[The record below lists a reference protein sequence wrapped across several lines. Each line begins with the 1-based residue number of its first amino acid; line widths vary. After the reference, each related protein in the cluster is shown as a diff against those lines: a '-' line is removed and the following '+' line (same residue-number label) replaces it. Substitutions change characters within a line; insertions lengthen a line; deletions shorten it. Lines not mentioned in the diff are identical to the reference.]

1 MNQNC
6 RHCNCTLNHNFLDL
20 GFSPPSNAYLSKES
34 LSKPELTYP
43 LRLFVCEH
51 CWLVQ
56 TEDFINA
63 DSLFDKDYAYFS
75 STSKTWLEHAANFAE
90 EIINFQKLDKNSFVI
105 EVGSNDGYFLRN
117 FQSRGIP
124 CLGIEPTSKVASAAK
139 AQGIDVLETFFG
151 AKSASSLRKAD
162 LIYGANVYAHV
173 PEINDFTNG
182 IATALRNDG
191 IAVLEFPHLMRLVEF
206 VQFDTVYHE
215 HFSYLSLLAVNS
227 IMAKSGL
234 RIFKVEELNTH
245 GGSLRIFACKQNANI
260 TSDPSV
266 QSIIQLERHRGMDTK
281 AFYSTFQYHAER
293 TKNESLKFLIDA
305 KTNRQSV
312 VGFGAAA
319 KGNTFLNFAGI
330 KPDLIQ
336 FVCDS
341 AESKIGKFLPGS
353 HIPILSPDV
362 LFVDPP
368 DHLIIFPWNIA
379 AEIKKQLTS
388 LVSHGTRFWKFIP
401 FIEEI

>member
-1 MNQNC
+1 MKQNC

-20 GFSPPSNAYLSKES
+20 GFSPPSNAYLTRES

-90 EIINFQKLDKNSFVI
+90 EVIDFQKLDENSFVI

-124 CLGIEPTSKVASAAK
+124 CLGIEPTSNVARVAK

-151 AKSASSLRKAD
+151 AKCASSLRKAD

-173 PEINDFTNG
+173 PDINDFTTG
-182 IATALRNDG
+182 IASVLKPDG

-215 HFSYLSLLAVNS
+215 HFSYLSLLSVNK
-227 IMAKSGL
+227 IIAKAGL

-245 GGSLRIFACKQNANI
+245 GGSLRIFICKQNAKF
-260 TSDPSV
+260 TSDSSV
-266 QSIIQLERHRGMDTK
+266 QTIIELEKFKGMDTI
-281 AFYSTFQYHAER
+281 AYYSTFQSRTEI
-293 TKNESLKFLIDA
+293 TKNACLKFLIEA
-305 KTNRQSV
+305 KTLGQSV
-312 VGFGAAA
+312 VGYGAAA
-319 KGNTFLNFAGI
+319 KGNTLLNFAGI
-330 KPDLIQ
+330 KSDLIQ
-336 FVCDS
+336 YVCDS

-353 HIPILSPDV
+353 HIPILSPDA
-362 LFVDPP
+362 LFDNPP
-368 DHLIIFPWNIA
+368 DHLVIFTL
-379 AEIKKQLTS
+379 EYCHRSKTTTKLS
-388 LVSHGTRFWKFIP
+388 C
-401 FIEEI
+401 

>member
-1 MNQNC
+1 MKQNC

-20 GFSPPSNAYLSKES
+20 GFSPPSNAYLTRES

-90 EIINFQKLDKNSFVI
+90 EVIDFQKLDENSFVI

-124 CLGIEPTSKVASAAK
+124 CLGIEPTSNVARVAK

-151 AKSASSLRKAD
+151 AKCASSLRKAD

-173 PEINDFTNG
+173 PDINDFTTG
-182 IATALRNDG
+182 IASVLKPDG

-215 HFSYLSLLAVNS
+215 HFSYLSLLSVNK
-227 IMAKSGL
+227 IIAKAGL

-245 GGSLRIFACKQNANI
+245 GGSLRIFICKQNAKF
-260 TSDPSV
+260 TSDSSV
-266 QSIIQLERHRGMDTK
+266 QTIIELEKFKGMDTI
-281 AFYSTFQYHAER
+281 AYYSTFQSRTEI
-293 TKNESLKFLIDA
+293 TKNACLKFLIEA
-305 KTNRQSV
+305 KTLGQSV
-312 VGFGAAA
+312 VGYGAAA
-319 KGNTFLNFAGI
+319 KGNTLLNFAGI
-330 KPDLIQ
+330 KSDLIQ
-336 FVCDS
+336 YVCDS

-353 HIPILSPDV
+353 HIPILSPDA
-362 LFVDPP
+362 LFDNPP
-368 DHLIIFPWNIA
+368 DHLVILPWNIA
-379 AEIKKQLTS
+379 TEVKQQLNY
-388 LVSHGTRFWKFIP
+388 LVKRGTQFWKFIP
-401 FIEEI
+401 CIENI

>member
-20 GFSPPSNAYLSKES
+20 GFSPPSNAYLTKES

-90 EIINFQKLDKNSFVI
+90 EIINFQKLDENSFVI

-117 FQSRGIP
+117 FQNRGIP
-124 CLGIEPTSKVASAAK
+124 CLGIEPTSKVASVAK

-151 AKSASSLRKAD
+151 TKCASSLGKAD

-173 PEINDFTNG
+173 PDINDFTDG
-182 IATALRNDG
+182 IASVLKHDG

-215 HFSYLSLLAVNS
+215 HFSYLSLLTVNS
-227 IMAKSGL
+227 IMDKSGL

-266 QSIIQLERHRGMDTK
+266 RSIIQLERHRGMDTK
-281 AFYSTFQYHAER
+281 AFYSNFQHQAER
-293 TKNESLKFLIDA
+293 TKNEGLKFLIEA
-305 KTNRQSV
+305 KTNSQSV
-312 VGFGAAA
+312 MGYGAAA

-362 LFVDPP
+362 LFKEPP

-379 AEIKKQLTS
+379 SEIKKQLAS

-401 FIEEI
+401 SIEEI

>member
-1 MNQNC
+1 MKQNC

-20 GFSPPSNAYLSKES
+20 DFSPPSNAYLTRES

-90 EIINFQKLDKNSFVI
+90 EIINFQKLDENSFVI

-139 AQGIDVLETFFG
+139 EQGIDVLETFFG
-151 AKSASSLRKAD
+151 TKCASNLRKAD

-191 IAVLEFPHLMRLVEF
+191 IAVLEFPHLMRLVEY

-215 HFSYLSLLAVNS
+215 HFSYLSLLTVNK
-227 IMAKSGL
+227 IMTKAGL

-245 GGSLRIFACKQNANI
+245 GGSLRIFICKQNAKF
-260 TSDPSV
+260 TSDSSV
-266 QSIIQLERHRGMDTK
+266 QTIIELEKFKGMDTI
-281 AFYSTFQYHAER
+281 AYYSTFQSR
-293 TKNESLKFLIDA
+293 TEIAKNAGLKFLIEA
-305 KTNRQSV
+305 KTSGQSV
-312 VGFGAAA
+312 VGYGAAA

-330 KPDLIQ
+330 KSDLIKY
-336 FVCDS
+336 VCDS

-362 LFVDPP
+362 LFDAPP
-368 DHLIIFPWNIA
+368 DHLVVLPWNIA
-379 AEIKKQLTS
+379 AEVKQQLNY
-388 LVSHGTRFWKFIP
+388 LVNRGTQFWKFIP
-401 FIEEI
+401 CIEHI